1 GEPPDACAFVPR
13 PPRST
18 GARPRGRAPRSPLAA
33 PARTGAATAVRLRGA
48 GQVADAELVE
58 GELEDRVRIHRVL
71 HTVPEHVG
79 VVMSLRNRAIARCEV
94 DRGREAGVAVR
105 LVLVVVAPL
114 REVAAPVDA
123 GLAEVDRA
131 GLGKGRPELVTG
143 GEEGDVLDEVALH
156 LPHHGVVRA
165 RVEPLR
171 IIKDAML
178 VR

>member
-1 GEPPDACAFVPR
+1 SPGSPPRRPGEPPDACAFVPQ

-18 GARPRGRAPRSPLAA
+18 GARPRGRAPRSPRSQQWRSAA
-33 PARTGAATAVRLRGA
+33 SAVRLRGA

-79 VVMSLRNRAIARCEV
+79 RVMSLRNRAIARCEV
-94 DRGREAGVAVR
+94 DRAREAGVAVR

-143 GEEGDVLDEVALH
+143 GEEGDVLDEVAVDV
-156 LPHHGVVRA
+156 P
-165 RVEPLR
+165 
-171 IIKDAML
+171 
-178 VR
+178 